1 MIKSMTGYGKAVCE
15 RSDKNILIEFKSL
28 NSKGLDLSC
37 RLPYTYKD
45 KELELRALI
54 SERVSRGKVDFSIFF
69 ETNNAPTGKTINSA
83 VVTGYYR
90 QLSAI
95 AAELG
100 LPNGLE
106 LLHAVM
112 KLPDTMSAETE
123 APAEGEWE
131 AIQAA
136 VQQALESFEQFR
148 AQEGLALR
156 TDLAERIRIIEACL
170 DEIIPIEGRRVDKIR
185 ERIRKMLD
193 DTIGSDKVDENRF
206 EQELIFYLEKLDI
219 TEEKVRLR
227 QHCKYFVETM
237 DSDELAVGRKLNFIA
252 QEIGREINTIGSKAN
267 DADVQKL
274 VIQMK
279 DELEKIKE
287 QSLNIL

>member
-1 MIKSMTGYGKAVCE
+1 MTGYGKAMCE
-15 RSDKNILIEFKSL
+15 RSDKNILVEFKSL

-37 RLPYTYKD
+37 RLPYSYKD

-54 SERVSRGKVDFSIFF
+54 SERVSRGKVDFSIYF
-69 ETNNAPTGKTINSA
+69 ESTNNVTGKIINAAA
-83 VVTGYYR
+83 VTAYYR

-95 AAELG
+95 AQELG
-100 LPNGLE
+100 IPAGTE
-106 LLHAVM
+106 LLQTVM
-112 KLPDTMSAETE
+112 KLPDTMTTEAE

-131 AIQAA
+131 AIQQS
-136 VQQALESFEQFR
+136 VQESLDAFDQFR
-148 AQEGLALR
+148 NQEGEALR
-156 TDLAERIRIIEACL
+156 TDLDARIRIIESSL
-170 DEIIPIEGRRVDKIR
+170 EQIIPIEGRRVDKIR
-185 ERIRKMLD
+185 DRIRKMLD
-193 DTIGSDKVDENRF
+193 ETVGGDKVDENRF

-227 QHCKYFVETM
+227 QHCKYFIETM
-237 DSDELAVGRKLNFIA
+237 DSDEAAVGRKLNFIA